1 LFVAMIMLGTA
12 RGLVRQ
18 SARWVSR
25 APVGVTS
32 RLMCDAAEGAEA
44 AVPEWPLTELSR
56 LEMRVGKILEI
67 SKHPEADS
75 LYVEKVDCGEES
87 GPRTIVSG
95 LVKYCTEEDLL
106 NREVVV
112 LMNLKPRALKGI
124 TSNGMLLCASS
135 ADHSHVDPLA
145 PPGGSSVGDQIT
157 FEGHKVAPMEAGN
170 RASKA
175 FSKVVAD
182 LFVDAEGRA
191 MYKRVPFMTPHG
203 AVTGSIAKGS
213 IS

>member
-1 LFVAMIMLGTA
+1 M
-12 RGLVRQ
+12 
-18 SARWVSR
+18 S
-25 APVGVTS
+25 
-32 RLMCDAAEGAEA
+32 DAVEA

-56 LEMRVGKILEI
+56 VEMRVGKILEV

-95 LVKYCTEEDLL
+95 LVKYCTAEHLL

-135 ADHSHVDPLA
+135 ADHSQVDPLA
-145 PPGGSSVGDQIT
+145 PPRGCAVGDQIT
-157 FEGHKVAPMEAGN
+157 FQGHQVAPMAAGN

-175 FSKVVAD
+175 FSKIAAD

-191 MYKRVPFMTPHG
+191 TYQGVPFMTAHG
-203 AVTGSIAKGS
+203 AVTASIVNGS